1 MVANGT
7 QAASLISTPT
17 LVESPFIIVKIGE
30 YTFGNV
36 DKRISGNNLHV
47 TFPNYIQSLSVTKVN
62 GEVNTYTLVL
72 QYAIAAGDDPNMMD
86 YVLSSVSASR
96 KLTLSYGD
104 WCAPG
109 FIYREEEALITN
121 VRSDVNFGSSV
132 ISYNISCISTSLT
145 LGSVNFTFPARYA
158 KPSDVIFELLSN
170 DKYGMKTIFTG
181 MSDKGKVLQDNLIAT
196 NDQAVQ
202 LDSKPLCNV
211 LEYLNYLVSC
221 MHSQADSTAI
231 YKLVFI
237 DDNKNEYGG
246 AYFKVVCVG
255 KNSNIT
261 TGLESSYEIDIGY
274 PGNNFVS
281 SFSIQDNEQ
290 WTILYN
296 ASTYL
301 GVEQYSYK
309 IDNEGTLV
317 KSPSP
322 SLLRSKNTLR
332 SSADDVTW
340 WKNVTEFPIQA
351 TMTLKGLVRPSI
363 LMTYVKLNV
372 VFYGKKHLSSG
383 IYVIT
388 KEQDEINS
396 SGYKTTLQLLRIQG
410 DSDSLPSG
418 VYSGDKNSRWNQI
431 KEPAANITGIG
442 PVFGGGITRGGGAE
456 LVK

>member
-17 LVESPFIIVKIGE
+17 LVESPFIIVKIGD

-36 DKRISGNNLHV
+36 DKRTSGNNLNV
-47 TFPNYIQSLSVTKVN
+47 TFPNYIESLSVTKVN

-72 QYAIAAGDDPNMMD
+72 RYAISAGDDPNMMD

-96 KLTLSYGD
+96 RLTLSYGD

-121 VRSDVNFGSSV
+121 IRSDVNFSSSV
-132 ISYNISCISTSLT
+132 ISYSISCISTSLT
-145 LGSVNFTFPARYA
+145 LGSANFTFPARYA
-158 KPSDVIFELLSN
+158 KPSDVILELLAN
-170 DKYGMKTIFTG
+170 DKYGMKSIFTG
-181 MSDKGKVLQDNLIAT
+181 MMNIGKVLQDNLIAT
-196 NDQAVQ
+196 NDLAVQ

-221 MHSQADSTAI
+221 MHSQSDPTAV

-237 DDNKNEYGG
+237 DDNRNQYGG
-246 AYFKVVCVG
+246 AYFKIVSVG
-255 KNSNIT
+255 KSSNIS
-261 TGLESSYEIDIGY
+261 TGLESAYEIDIGY

-290 WTILYN
+290 WTILYD
-296 ASTYL
+296 ASTNL
-301 GVEQYSYK
+301 GVEQYSYR
-309 IDNEGTLV
+309 IDNEGRLV

-388 KEQDEINS
+388 KEQDEINGG
-396 SGYKTTLQLLRIQG
+396 GYKTTLQLLRIQG
-410 DSDSLPSG
+410 DSDSLPQANNNVSKWNKISEVTGSISG
-418 VYSGDKNSRWNQI
+418 TN
-431 KEPAANITGIG
+431 
-442 PVFGGGITRGGGAE
+442 PVFGFGGGASRGGGAGF
-456 LVK
+456 